1 MAEAIK
7 FTEEEIKSINQ
18 LRQEVGVTFT
28 QLGQLSIQKARAIQQ
43 LEAQE
48 AQLLQQHQSLV
59 EKEQELFKGLNEKYG
74 DGNYDPNTNEFI
86 PSENNETDSKED
98 SKK

>member
-74 DGNYDPNTNEFI
+74 DGNFDPQTGEFT
-86 PSENNETDSKED
+86 PTPKEETTEVEG
-98 SKK
+98 

>member
-7 FTEEEIKSINQ
+7 FTEQEVQSINE

-28 QLGQLSIQKARAIQQ
+28 QLGQLSIQKSRTIQQ

-48 AQLLQQHQSLV
+48 AQLLQKHQELV
-59 EKEQELFKGLNEKYG
+59 QKEQDLFKGLNEKYG
-74 DGNYDPNTNEFI
+74 DGNFDPVTGEFT
-86 PSENNETDSKED
+86 PTPKEEEVTTEG
-98 SKK
+98 

>member
-7 FTEEEIKSINQ
+7 FTEEEIQSINE

-28 QLGQLSIQKARAIQQ
+28 QLGQLSIQKAKTIQQ
-43 LEAQE
+43 IEVQE
-48 AQLLQQHQSLV
+48 SQLIAQHQSLV

-74 DGNYDPNTNEFI
+74 DGNFDPATGEFI
-86 PSENNETDSKED
+86 PTPKEETAEVEG
-98 SKK
+98 

>member
-7 FTEEEIKSINQ
+7 FTEEEIQSINE
-18 LRQEVGVTFT
+18 LRQEVGRTFT
-28 QLGQLSIQKARAIQQ
+28 QLGQLSIQKARTIQQ

-48 AQLLQQHQSLV
+48 GQLLQQHQSLV

-74 DGNYDPNTNEFI
+74 DGNFDPQSGTFT
-86 PSENNETDSKED
+86 PTVKEEVVD
-98 SKK
+98 TTE